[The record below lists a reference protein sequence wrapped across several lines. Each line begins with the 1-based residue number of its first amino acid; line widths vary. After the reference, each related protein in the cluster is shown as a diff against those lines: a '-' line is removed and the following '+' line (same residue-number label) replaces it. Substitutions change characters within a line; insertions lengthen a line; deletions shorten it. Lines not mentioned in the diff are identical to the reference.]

1 MTCLKIRAYKWWVR
15 IKIFKK
21 SHSPIPRLL
30 RHSPYEIVS
39 ISKWTERQP
48 GTHGQLDV
56 FLAWVT
62 NWLPLTLYSW
72 KTISMVQRSKH
83 APWKCKLEHFGLQ
96 KSGAYRMIHSLHNQT
111 ELLPEI
117 QLAYTDIHFLENWSS
132 IQIDSFVAH
141 KQRNDS
147 AQLLN
152 RSKLEHLRH
161 SIPRYI
167 VKNILTWSFFNFLTL
182 SEWFVEQFSIWLTN
196 FYSHKSLWIWYQGN
210 WLRIF

>member
-1 MTCLKIRAYKWWVR
+1 M
-15 IKIFKK
+15 
-21 SHSPIPRLL
+21 
-30 RHSPYEIVS
+30 
-39 ISKWTERQP
+39 
-48 GTHGQLDV
+48 

-117 QLAYTDIHFLENWSS
+117 QLAYKDIHFLENWSS

-141 KQRNDS
+141 RQRNDS

-152 RSKLEHLRH
+152 RSKLKHLR
-161 SIPRYI
+161 RYI
-167 VKNILTWSFFNFLTL
+167 HFENHFNLILFQLPHIGWMVHLATFDLIDEL
-182 SEWFVEQFSIWLTN
+182 LFS
-196 FYSHKSLWIWYQGN
+196 
-210 WLRIF
+210 

>member
-1 MTCLKIRAYKWWVR
+1 
-15 IKIFKK
+15 
-21 SHSPIPRLL
+21 
-30 RHSPYEIVS
+30 
-39 ISKWTERQP
+39 
-48 GTHGQLDV
+48 
-56 FLAWVT
+56 
-62 NWLPLTLYSW
+62 
-72 KTISMVQRSKH
+72 MVQRSKH

-152 RSKLEHLRH
+152 WSKLEHLRH
-161 SIPRYI
+161 SIPRYF
-167 VKNILTWSFFNFLTL
+167 VKNILIWSFFNFLTL
-182 SEWFVEQFSIWLTN
+182 SEWFVEQLSIWLTN

-210 WLRIF
+210 WLRTFYKPFTYPIKLTFESVSSILEFIKSENPSSIADQPSVQSESLYPAIMLIWTSL